1 MAISSSFSL
10 ESSSRVTTV
19 LVALALLLQLSSV
32 AAAETIEIAEWYAP
46 YTGPKAV
53 NANVGD
59 TIIFNWGGTSTH
71 NVYIHPT
78 GNCNMRDA
86 EFVGALSPTAYTF
99 TADDTFELEV
109 DSMEY
114 GIGKEMFF
122 ACDIGNG
129 GGNGGHC
136 RVGQN
141 LIVTVY
147 PEGVAFPEPIATSV
161 PSDGATSYDTTYNT
175 DSGTGSDTSSET
187 GSDTDSDT
195 GNGTGTGTGTN
206 TTIDSIRPPIFSG
219 ISPTPPPDTN
229 LRPPINPGID
239 PIPPP
244 NTNININ
251 PATTTASDMM
261 DIWDNMTTSEMDYT
275 DLTDDDNITESTSTA
290 IVSSGNEIE
299 SSNNGNDDTDAVIVS
314 SISSSNGTT
323 EGSTNGNDDT
333 EAAIVSSDNETE
345 ISSNGNEDTD
355 AAAAAADVTTS
366 DESVDVVQQ
375 QPDPSTTTS
384 ISKIVD
390 ESSSS
395 SMNNHLSHSTTM
407 GMVSIMVAALLH
419 V

>member
-1 MAISSSFSL
+1 MAVSSSFSL
-10 ESSSRVTTV
+10 ESSSRFTTV
-19 LVALALLLQLSSV
+19 LVALALLVQLSSV

-147 PEGVAFPEPIATSV
+147 PEGVAFSEPIATSV

-187 GSDTDSDT
+187 GSDTDSD
-195 GNGTGTGTGTN
+195 TGTGTGTN

-299 SSNNGNDDTDAVIVS
+299 SSNNGNDDTDA
-314 SISSSNGTT
+314 
-323 EGSTNGNDDT
+323 
-333 EAAIVSSDNETE
+333 AIVSIGNETE
-345 ISSNGNEDTD
+345 SSSNGNEDTD
-355 AAAAAADVTTS
+355 AAAAAAADVTTS

-395 SMNNHLSHSTTM
+395 SMNYHHLPHSTTM